1 VAQID
6 ELLDRKIA
14 ARTKMMAKYKKDKE
28 TIDAVIKD
36 LQKNLKNAQACE
48 AHYNTVLETPGE
60 LCEPLTGSLLGVPLG
75 RLAWSDVRLQGST
88 GECTAEISLT

>member
-1 VAQID
+1 MCQWIATGLCGDGTRLTDLARRVAPRTSI
-6 ELLDRKIA
+6 EPA
-14 ARTKMMAKYKKDKE
+14 A
-28 TIDAVIKD
+28 
-36 LQKNLKNAQACE
+36 
-48 AHYNTVLETPGE
+48 TPGE